1 MFTLLWSLLIK
12 ICLGR
17 GGGGGGGG
25 GVGTPFYNPPWYL
38 PHQRQGFC
46 AVLV

>member
-1 MFTLLWSLLIK
+1 MFTLSWLLLIK
-12 ICLGR
+12 IGLGR
-17 GGGGGGGG
+17 GGG
-25 GVGTPFYNPPWYL
+25 GVGTPLYKPHWYV

>member
-17 GGGGGGGG
+17 GGGGGG
-25 GVGTPFYNPPWYL
+25 VGTPLYKPHWYV